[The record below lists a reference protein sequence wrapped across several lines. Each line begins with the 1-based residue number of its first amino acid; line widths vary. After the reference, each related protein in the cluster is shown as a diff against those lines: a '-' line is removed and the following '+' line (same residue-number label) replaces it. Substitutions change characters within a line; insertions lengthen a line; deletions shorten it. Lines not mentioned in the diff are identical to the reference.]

1 MVHCV
6 HCDVPMHEASRFC
19 SSCGTANL
27 NQPADPRRSRQAY
40 EYSPLKSGHH
50 PASKGF
56 GQVYGLDPR
65 IAFLAFIIDSML
77 FGSAVPGFTLP
88 VVIPVAVVAG
98 AILGS
103 ITFKAQLKWYGDDR
117 ESAMI
122 KAGIVGL
129 LTAIPVGIPVFAWIA
144 SGTIGLLHNFKK
156 KLALES

>member
-1 MVHCV
+1 
-6 HCDVPMHEASRFC
+6 MHEARRFC
-19 SSCGTANL
+19 SSCGSDSLTG
-27 NQPADPRRSRQAY
+27 QYKSRPTSQT
-40 EYSPLKSGHH
+40 YSYASSASHH

-65 IAFLAFIIDSML
+65 IAFLAFIVDSML

-88 VVIPVAVVAG
+88 VVIPVAAVAG

-103 ITFKAQLKWYGDDR
+103 VTYKAQLKWYGDDR
-117 ESAMI
+117 ESALI

-144 SGTIGLLHNFKK
+144 SGTIGFLHNFKK
-156 KLALES
+156 KIAIS